1 MLSNFVSIY
10 FYIGVFVYLTIFSLM
25 YMAGVDN
32 LKKMM
37 SEEDLKTLDIESTN
51 FHVGLAIICILLWPI
66 LVTML
71 AKKNLN

>member
-1 MLSNFVSIY
+1 
-10 FYIGVFVYLTIFSLM
+10 
-25 YMAGVDN
+25 MAGVDN

-37 SEEDLKTLDIESTN
+37 SEEDLKTLDIESTK

>member
-10 FYIGVFVYLTIFSLM
+10 FYIGVVVYFTILSLM

-37 SEEDLKTLDIESTN
+37 SEEDLKTLDIESTK